1 MTHDPRQAWLAETH
15 AHGDIAAWL
24 DAIPYARRLGIE
36 PVGSGSAP
44 LYRLA
49 PKPENIGNPLLPA
62 LHGGVVAAFMETAGL
77 LELMRVGESPRLPK
91 LIDFAIDY
99 LRSARVVPTLARCEI
114 TREGRRLANVSVV
127 AWQEDEARP
136 VARARLHALLVSPEG

>member
-1 MTHDPRQAWLAETH
+1 MTHDPGQAWLAETH

-24 DAIPYARRLGIE
+24 DVIPYARRLGIE

-127 AWQEDEARP
+127 AWQDDEARP
-136 VARARLHALLVSPEG
+136 VARARLHALLVSPEE

>member
-1 MTHDPRQAWLAETH
+1 MTPDSRQAWLAETH

-36 PVGSGSAP
+36 PAGSGSSP

-91 LIDFAIDY
+91 LVDFSIDY